1 MDMMAKHKIAVI
13 LPAFNEEQT
22 IGEVIKGVKKSLP
35 GAQIVVIIDKS
46 TDRTVQIA
54 RHLGAR
60 VIRLPLKM
68 GMGCAIQAGL
78 KYAYRKGYEFVV
90 RMDSDGQHIPE
101 GIAGLLLPVLNKEAD
116 LTVGSRYLNDNR
128 YRAPVLRRGVMAMM
142 AWIVSVVYGR
152 KFTDTTSGF
161 KAMNRKALGFLAN
174 NYPTIGGTPTLILL
188 KNSGFKVIEVG
199 VHMKERDTGKS
210 YFTFVRKVAYVSR
223 VFIELLALMLRKKNR
238 VAEEAEI

>member
-1 MDMMAKHKIAVI
+1 MDMMTKYKIAVI
-13 LPAFNEEQT
+13 IPAFNEEQT

-90 RMDSDGQHIPE
+90 RMDSDGQHLPE
-101 GIAGLLLPVLNKEAD
+101 GITALLLPVLNKEAD
-116 LTVGSRYLNDNR
+116 LTVGSRYLSDSA
-128 YRAPVLRRGVMAMM
+128 YRAPLVRRGVMAMM
-142 AWIVSVVYGR
+142 AWIVSVIYGR
-152 KFTDTTSGF
+152 RFTDTTSGF
-161 KAMNRKALGFLAN
+161 KAMNRKAMGFLAD

-188 KNSGFKVIEVG
+188 KHAGFRVIEVG
-199 VHMKERDTGKS
+199 VRMKERGTGKS
-210 YFTFVRKVAYVSR
+210 YFTVARRIAYVFR
-223 VFIELLALMLRKKNR
+223 VSIELLALMLRKNSKNT
-238 VAEEAEI
+238 